1 MSIRYGIEMVFN
13 PAFNSGVYRVRQLVC
28 GQYGCWAAEMHM
40 LRMSLVP
47 YFECPEEGLTELG
60 REIFQAAENSRSH
73 SPRMPLHRTGIS
85 TDDASG
91 SVFLDFG
98 DPDGALASLRQMAAD
113 GVGRVRG
120 TKIPGFAAEFAPRVA
135 LLEYGGLEPSIL
147 ADAAEYAAGAATS
160 VNLTMMGNAWR
171 LLIVRYSS
179 EAAGEDWSNGRWA
192 NDVSWKQLY
201 SYPL

>member
-1 MSIRYGIEMVFN
+1 MSTRYGIELVFS
-13 PAFNSGVYRVRQLVC
+13 PSFNSAVYRVRQLVC

-40 LRMSLVP
+40 LRMSLLP
-47 YFECPEEGLTELG
+47 YFECPEEGLTDLD
-60 REIFQAAENSRSH
+60 REISQAAESSRSR
-73 SPRMPLHRTGIS
+73 SPRIPLPRTGIS

-98 DPDGALASLRQMAAD
+98 DPDGTLARLHQMVVGA
-113 GVGRVRG
+113 VGRVAG
-120 TKIPGFAAEFAPRVA
+120 AKIPGFAMDFRHRVA
-135 LLEYGGLEPSIL
+135 LLEYGELQPPIL

-160 VNLTMMGNAWR
+160 VDLAMMGNAWR

-179 EAAGEDWSNGRWA
+179 QAAGDDWSNGRWA

-201 SYPL
+201 SYPI